1 MSPQV
6 SPPWSSGF
14 QSRRRGSNP
23 GMRVSDVE
31 RSEVADR
38 LSRHYSDGRLD
49 QAEFD
54 DRLHRAMN
62 AKTQGD
68 FAGLFDDLPDL
79 PGDEPGMEAPHAD
92 AAQYHHPVRV
102 SRRRCSGASLDRIL
116 FFVAVVVAAV
126 VLGHALVHTLL
137 IWVLVGLVAVL
148 CLRGSGRRRRS

>member
-6 SPPWSSGF
+6 SPPWTTGF
-14 QSRRRGSNP
+14 QSRRRGANP
-23 GMRVSDVE
+23 GMRVSDAE
-31 RSEVADR
+31 RSEVADQ

-79 PGDEPGMEAPHAD
+79 PGGEPGTDAPRAD
-92 AAQYHHPVRV
+92 APRYQPVRV
-102 SRRRCSGASLDRIL
+102 PRRRRGAPLDRVL
-116 FFVAVVVAAV
+116 FFVFVVVAAI
-126 VLGHALVHTLL
+126 VLGHALVHSFLV
-137 IWVLVGLVAVL
+137 WVLVALIALLV
-148 CLRGSGRRRRS
+148 LRNGVGRRHS

>member
-6 SPPWSSGF
+6 SPPWTTGF
-14 QSRRRGSNP
+14 QSRRRGANP
-23 GMRVSDVE
+23 GMRVSDAE

-79 PGDEPGMEAPHAD
+79 PGDGSGPDAPRVD
-92 AAQYHHPVRV
+92 APRAHQDPVRV
-102 SRRRCSGASLDRIL
+102 SRRRPGAPLDRVL
-116 FFVAVVVAAV
+116 FFVFVVVAAI
-126 VLGHALVHTLL
+126 VLGHALVHSFL
-137 IWVLVGLVAVL
+137 IWVLVALIALLV
-148 CLRGSGRRRRS
+148 LRSGIGRRHS